1 MIEDLNNPDIID
13 AALLD
18 EGTSELEREL
28 AYRLQ
33 CAIDEIDVLVKL
45 LHTLEA
51 KHGIDT

>member
-1 MIEDLNNPDIID
+1 MLEDLNNPDIID

-33 CAIDEIDVLVKL
+33 CAIDEIQVLVNL
-45 LHTLEA
+45 IHSLEV
-51 KHGIDT
+51 KHGIDA